1 MNFYDV
7 ANDLAK
13 AMRESHEYKKMKEAS
28 AKLNE
33 DATAKKMVKEFI
45 QLNQE
50 AQIAQ
55 LSKKEVPAEMNEKI
69 KKLHEVISLNYD
81 AVQYLNAFV
90 RFQMMLSDVTNNIQ
104 DVVKEAVGE

>member
-1 MNFYDV
+1 MNVYDV

-50 AQIAQ
+50 AQISQ
-55 LSKKEVPAEMNEKI
+55 LSKKEVPAETNEKI

>member
-1 MNFYDV
+1 MNVYDV

-28 AKLNE
+28 AKLNQ
-33 DATAKKMVKEFI
+33 DAQAKKMVQEFL

-50 AQIAQ
+50 AEMAKYA
-55 LSKKEVPAEMNEKI
+55 KKDVPTEITDKI
-69 KKLHEVISLNYD
+69 KKLYDILSLNYD
-81 AVQYLNAFV
+81 AMQYLNSFM
-90 RFQMMLSDVTNNIQ
+90 RFQMMLADVTNNIQ